1 MHLSVMS
8 LEEELTGQPFATNL
22 ALEGRLTQIVDEP
35 VVVSELFA
43 LEGLLAHLT
52 LKGLVV

>member
-8 LEEELTGQPFATNL
+8 LEEELPGQPFATNL

-43 LEGLLAHLT
+43 LERLLAHLT